1 MKKKISICVALIA
14 GALASTAVAP
24 AVAATV
30 KVTAGDVD
38 AGSWFTADTRPG
50 ASWAF
55 EAGPAT
61 PPLGSGSLELTTP
74 LGSAKV
80 QMLTDAYV
88 GTRLADVDGIGYS
101 TYRDPAS
108 TGFVAGLPS
117 LNLRVDLDG
126 GGSPDVYM
134 VYEPYQDQGNAAV
147 LTGVWQNW
155 DAHAAGDAEWW
166 INTGAGGCP
175 QATPC
180 TWDEI
185 LTAFPDATIRE
196 GADFPGSLGV
206 NQGSGNP
213 GLVTNADALR
223 VSVAG
228 QATTYDFD
236 PAVGPPVAKDE
247 CKRGGWQ
254 RFDAPRQ
261 FRNQGDCVSFVAS
274 GR

>member
-1 MKKKISICVALIA
+1 MKKISISVAL
-14 GALASTAVAP
+14 AVAALTLTAAAP
-24 AVAATV
+24 AAAATV
-30 KVTAGDVD
+30 KVTASDVN
-38 AGSWFTADTRPG
+38 AGSWYTADTRPG
-50 ASWAF
+50 ASWTF
-55 EAGPAT
+55 ESGPAT

-80 QMLTDAYV
+80 QLLTDLYD
-88 GTRLADVDGIGYS
+88 GTALADVDGIGYS
-101 TYRDPAS
+101 TYRDSAS
-108 TGFVAGLPS
+108 DGFVAGLPS
-117 LNLRVDLDG
+117 LNLRVDLEDDG
-126 GGSPDVYM
+126 TTDVYM

-147 LTGVWQNW
+147 ETDAWQTW
-155 DAHAAGDAEWW
+155 DAYAGGQAKWW
-166 INTGAGGCP
+166 INTGAGDCG
-175 QATPC
+175 QNTPC

-185 LTAFPDATIRE
+185 LTKFPDATIRE

-213 GLVTNADALR
+213 GLVTNADALL
-223 VSVAG
+223 VSVEG

-236 PAVGPPVAKDE
+236 PAVGPPTSKDE

-254 RFDAPRQ
+254 AFDAPRA